1 MKDADKDIIEAIKV
15 RFKHIWL
22 WECLEDN
29 NNNICVGENSE
40 NIVDNCVIIQFNT
53 YPVIVRIPLFLSSC
67 LKSSILDVNEWEIK
81 VSLPTKVKKE
91 KFEPENK
98 VMFWVECYKFY
109 THCVI
114 YLFSIIFFV
123 IL

>member
-15 RFKHIWL
+15 RFKRIWL

-29 NNNICVGENSE
+29 NNNTCVGENSE

-53 YPVIVRIPLFLSSC
+53 YLVIVRIPLFLSSC
-67 LKSSILDVNEWEIK
+67 PKSSILDVNEWEIK
-81 VSLPTKVKKE
+81 VSLPTKVKKKILNLKTKLCFGWNAI
-91 KFEPENK
+91 KFIP
-98 VMFWVECYKFY
+98 
-109 THCVI
+109 TVI